1 MNLAWIGPESLN
13 VYVIPGMFFFS
24 FPLSRIYQE
33 TWARALVK
41 LLKKSSYR
49 CSVFLHR
56 KLAPYV
62 FFFHALCWFVAFGY
76 ISFLADTESSFFS
89 MAEFEFLLIMGRA
102 HSLIDAVPYYWFF
115 LLFLRLSP
123 IQDKPNPISSWLNPI
138 VFNKSLSCDF
148 VITIGRVSP
157 NVSNCCVTAGS
168 KPVSLALFKINVLA
182 DTQLVFLFSS
192 RPSQFSIWSFSTAS
206 DIVFKLI
213 AF

>member
-1 MNLAWIGPESLN
+1 MC
-13 VYVIPGMFFFS
+13 FFS
-24 FPLSRIYQE
+24 CFVLICCLWLYQLSCQ
-33 TWARALVK
+33 
-41 LLKKSSYR
+41 YR
-49 CSVFLHR
+49 VF
-56 KLAPYV
+56 V
-62 FFFHALCWFVAFGY
+62 FFN
-76 ISFLADTESSFFS
+76 
-89 MAEFEFLLIMGRA
+89 GRVWIPPYNGSGA
-102 HSLIDAVPYYWFF
+102 LIDAVPYYWFF